1 MTKEWTEFFIDL
13 AWVSLWLVLIPI
25 LIFIAYLV
33 DLRFQ
38 PVPLEI
44 VEGGGKKQRAD
55 PRKLH
60 IEDRR

>member
-13 AWVSLWLVLIPI
+13 AWVALWLGLIPI

-38 PVPLEI
+38 PVPFEI
-44 VEGGGKKQRAD
+44 VEGSGKKQRSD
-55 PRKLH
+55 PRKLR